1 MPCRSDVV
9 ADATY
14 SSGAFDI
21 DCNLATA
28 AGYASVGSGVLLAT
42 AVGTMVA
49 PVPTLGL
56 ATLGGGL
63 IVAGNFK
70 DIKDYFVAP
79 PAPVMSGDYHHT
91 AGTDVTDGGQYQSVA
106 DAGKSV
112 GQVVNAAG
120 DAVAIEGL

>member
-1 MPCRSDVV
+1 MPC
-9 ADATY
+9 ATNNQALV
-14 SSGAFDI
+14 SREAGAVDI

-28 AGYASVGSGVLLAT
+28 AGYASVGAGVMLAG

-49 PVPTLGL
+49 PAPTLGL
-56 ATLGGGL
+56 LTLGGGL
-63 IVAGNFK
+63 LVAGNFK

-91 AGTDVTDGGQYQSVA
+91 AGTDVTNGGQYQSVA
-106 DAGKSV
+106 DAGNSV